1 MTTTGPHLHYCN
13 EEEEGEE
20 SGRPVE
26 SEEDAE
32 DVTSLNLFVCK
43 NMGFQKL
50 AMKLCAYETIKD
62 VFLFLSLK
70 S

>member
-1 MTTTGPHLHYCN
+1 MTMTGPHLHYRN

-32 DVTSLNLFVCK
+32 DVTWHRIQSGQHLQESEGSPRLRALLL
-43 NMGFQKL
+43 L
-50 AMKLCAYETIKD
+50 AMRWR
-62 VFLFLSLK
+62 
-70 S
+70 